1 MSEIESRFIRQL
13 KITLISVIG
22 PFMLLTIGSMIN
34 DHFKIK
40 NNQEHIE
47 MVEKTMV
54 SREIMLLY
62 VDELRETNKIL
73 KTDLTKSC
81 DDTNAKLLKVNDEMD
96 DLMRDVFRMKQR
108 SAKQDNEDNGNY
120 SEAIK

>member
-1 MSEIESRFIRQL
+1 MSETESRFIRQL

-54 SREIMLLY
+54 SREVMLLY
-62 VDELRETNKIL
+62 VNELRETNRIL
-73 KTDLTKSC
+73 KLDLTKNC
-81 DDTNAKLLKVNDEMD
+81 DDTNARLEKVNDDLD
-96 DLMRDVFRMKQR
+96 DLMREIYQIKQR
-108 SAKQDNEDNGNY
+108 SAKL
-120 SEAIK
+120 EADK